1 MNSPADAMAH
11 AIRTASNAFLFFS
24 NDISGTDWTHRVC
37 KDASC
42 AAWITGHLVLSARQ
56 MMKVMGIEPAPALP
70 EGFEK
75 RFGQKEDAPKA
86 NDFGDVSILR
96 DLFKA
101 THEHFAAGVAKL
113 TPQKLSEK
121 LEKPSPMFG
130 TVGEL
135 AAFAPIHMAMH
146 MGQISTIRRSL
157 GRPPLV

>member
-1 MNSPADAMAH
+1 MNNAADALSH
-11 AIRTASNAFLFFS
+11 GIRTASNAFLFFS
-24 NDISGTDWTHRVC
+24 SDIAGGDWTHRVC

-42 AAWITGHLVLSARQ
+42 AAWIVGHLVLSARA
-56 MMKVMGIEPAPALP
+56 MMQRMGIEPAPALP

-86 NDFGDVSILR
+86 SDFGDTSGLLA
-96 DLFKA
+96 LFKA
-101 THEHFAAGVAKL
+101 THEHFANQVAKL
-113 TPQKLSEK
+113 PQTKLDEK